1 MTDTAAF
8 GIASR
13 GGGKG
18 MCTMKIAGSGSKARP
33 VKVVRDRTLD
43 GLADYVR
50 RQCATPASRDRYLA
64 RVGLSRKH
72 GRLVVQPL

>member
-1 MTDTAAF
+1 
-8 GIASR
+8 
-13 GGGKG
+13 
-18 MCTMKIAGSGSKARP
+18 MCTMMISRSVCKTKP

-50 RQCATPASRDRYLA
+50 QQCATPASRDRYLA
-64 RVGLSRKH
+64 RVGLSRRH